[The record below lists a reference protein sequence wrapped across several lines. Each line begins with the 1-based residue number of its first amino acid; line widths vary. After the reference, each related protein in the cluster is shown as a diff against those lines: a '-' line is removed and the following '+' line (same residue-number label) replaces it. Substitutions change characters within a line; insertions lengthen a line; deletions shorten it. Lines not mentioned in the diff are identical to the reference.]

1 VQHNNDKYEKNMNLV
16 LTMAGKYSRFKLF
29 GSKVPKYLLPLATK
43 TVLMEVIEQYLSSCP
58 ALNIY
63 LIANR
68 ADQLFFPIVRSIIKS
83 FESSNIEIIYID
95 DTLSQ
100 VETAT
105 CLTNFRNPPN
115 LQESVSFASIDTILI
130 NRKLYFEKLQN
141 ISGIKIGFLDTFEGY
156 SSQYSYC
163 LVDEKNTVSHVSE
176 KRVISDEACSGLY
189 GFGTYETFITN
200 AKELMIKNRSAN
212 FSDLYNHLIEKNI
225 NVESLK
231 SVGISNTIVLGTPEE
246 YIKNIHRFR

>member
-1 VQHNNDKYEKNMNLV
+1 MNLV

-43 TVLMEVIEQYLSSCP
+43 TVLMEVIEQHLLSCP

-83 FESSNIEIIYID
+83 FESSNIEIMYID

-105 CLTNFRNPPN
+105 CLKNFRTPPN
-115 LQESVSFASIDTILI
+115 LQEPVSFANIDTVLM
-130 NRKLYFEKLQN
+130 NREVYFEKLRDMA
-141 ISGIKIGFLDTFEGY
+141 GTKVGFLDTFEGY

-163 LVDEKNTVSHVSE
+163 LVDKKNIVSHIAE
-176 KRVISDEACSGLY
+176 KRVISNEACSGLY

-200 AKELMIKNRSAN
+200 AKELVVKNRSAN

-231 SVGISNTIVLGTPEE
+231 SVGIANTIVLGTPQE

>member
-1 VQHNNDKYEKNMNLV
+1 MNLV

-115 LQESVSFASIDTILI
+115 LQESVSFANIDTILI

-163 LVDEKNTVSHVSE
+163 LVDEKNIVSHVSE
-176 KRVISDEACSGLY
+176 KRVISNEACSGLY

-212 FSDLYNHLIEKNI
+212 FSDLYNHLIEKKI

-231 SVGISNTIVLGTPEE
+231 SVGIFNTIVLGTPEE
-246 YIKNIHRFR
+246 YMKNIHRFR

>member
-1 VQHNNDKYEKNMNLV
+1 MNLV

-29 GSKVPKYLLPLATK
+29 GSKIPKYLLPLATK
-43 TVLMEVIEQYLSSCP
+43 TVLMEVIEQHLLSCP

-100 VETAT
+100 VETAM
-105 CLTNFRNPPN
+105 CLTNFRNPPD
-115 LQESVSFASIDTILI
+115 LQEAVAFANIDTILI
-130 NRKLYFEKLQN
+130 NRERYFEKLRN
-141 ISGIKIGFLDTFEGY
+141 MAGTKIGFLDTFEGY
-156 SSQYSYC
+156 SSQYSFC
-163 LVDEKNTVSHVSE
+163 LVDKKNMVSHVAE

-189 GFGTYETFITN
+189 GFGTCETFITN
-200 AKELMIKNRSAN
+200 AKELMKKNRSAN
-212 FSDLYNHLIEKNI
+212 FTDLYNHLIEKNI

-231 SVGISNTIVLGTPEE
+231 SVGTANTIVLGTPEE
-246 YIKNIHRFR
+246 YIKNIHKFK

>member
-1 VQHNNDKYEKNMNLV
+1 MNLV

-29 GSKVPKYLLPLATK
+29 GSKVPKYLLPLSTK
-43 TVLMEVIEQYLSSCP
+43 TVLMEVIEQYLLSYP
-58 ALNIY
+58 ALKIY

-68 ADQLFFPIVRSIIKS
+68 DDQLFFPIVRSIMES

-105 CLTNFRNPPN
+105 CLTNFRSPPDFR
-115 LQESVSFASIDTILI
+115 ETICFANIDTILF
-130 NRKLYFEKLQN
+130 NRENFFEKL
-141 ISGIKIGFLDTFEGY
+141 IKMSGFGSEFGFLDTFEGY

-163 LVDEKNTVSHVSE
+163 LVDKEDVVSHIAE
-176 KRVISDEACSGLY
+176 KKVISTEACSGLY
-189 GFGTYETFITN
+189 GFDSYETFLRN
-200 AKELMIKNRSAN
+200 AKELMKKNRCVN
-212 FSDLYNHLIEKNI
+212 FSDLYNYLIEKNI
-225 NVESLK
+225 SVKHLK
-231 SVGISNTIVLGTPEE
+231 STGPTDTIVLGTPEE